1 VVNVLAGEAE
11 VARQL
16 TESTMVDKVS
26 FTGSTAVGRHVMRQA
41 ANGLAGVML
50 ELGGKSPLLVLPGTE
65 LAPIVLPIHLR
76 YSRNAGQGCMSPTR
90 LLVHRP
96 QWDEFLERSAA
107 AYDEIVVGD
116 PWDRATDV
124 GPLIRPEH
132 RASVE
137 YFVEEAVEQGGR
149 IAAGGGRP
157 PMERGWY
164 TNPTL
169 VVNVDNSSRI
179 AREEIFGPVAV
190 ALPYGDVDE
199 AVRIANDS
207 PYGLAAYVYG
217 AHTDAALD
225 VASRLR
231 AGTVSV
237 NGGGGLRPD
246 ATIGGFKQSG
256 IGREQGRWGIEEF
269 LEPQHIQWALP

>member
-1 VVNVLAGEAE
+1 V
-11 VARQL
+11 
-16 TESTMVDKVS
+16 
-26 FTGSTAVGRHVMRQA
+26 
-41 ANGLAGVML
+41 
-50 ELGGKSPLLVLPGTE
+50 
-65 LAPIVLPIHLR
+65 
-76 YSRNAGQGCMSPTR
+76 
-90 LLVHRP
+90 
-96 QWDEFLERSAA
+96 DEFLERSAA

-207 PYGLAAYVYG
+207 PTVLPPTSTGPHRRRFGRRIAPAGRDGLGERRWGAA
-217 AHTDAALD
+217 ARRHDR
-225 VASRLR
+225 RLQAER
-231 AGTVSV
+231 D
-237 NGGGGLRPD
+237 R
-246 ATIGGFKQSG
+246 
-256 IGREQGRWGIEEF
+256 REQGRWGIEEF